1 MPRCRAHGLDIAVN
15 NVATVQIGEALAY
28 TMKLS
33 MELIKWLPVNRW
45 AYEVQSVNTREPS

>member
-33 MELIKWLPVNRW
+33 MELSKGLPINRG